1 MPLIQKDKANE
12 RSFKTLTWVWNYAIE
27 DDLSLHKWP
36 EVLRNSCLTNWCSQL
51 KFSPCS
57 SKYSIIRFRNASL
70 LIVSVSQTTQTVSSY
85 ASNSTFIRLWS
96 FKNQTSLLCAWY
108 NHGASFSQPWKPPT
122 VDTSMSFSI
131 SSLPLIIL
139 KHHINWGPGQR

>member
-57 SKYSIIRFRNASL
+57 SKYSIVRFRNASL
-70 LIVSVSQTTQTVSSY
+70 LTVSVSQTTHQCLLTQLT
-85 ASNSTFIRLWS
+85 AHS
-96 FKNQTSLLCAWY
+96 FAFGLLKT
-108 NHGASFSQPWKPPT
+108 KPPFFALDIT
-122 VDTSMSFSI
+122 MEPL
-131 SSLPLIIL
+131 SLNLGNHPPWTPPCPLASPL
-139 KHHINWGPGQR
+139 CP